1 MVTWGPRKRGV
12 VAVPDA
18 ENAAGTLHAVHLFQ
32 RLDRPRQV
40 LEQLVRV
47 DHVKSRVVKAQRVHI
62 SNRELDVR
70 PVAALTQFVSSSD
83 HLALRVNADD
93 PPGCHALGQV
103 HRDSAG
109 PAANIQQIQSR
120 LERVEKVGCGVLG
133 CSPGV
138 SPQN

>member
-1 MVTWGPRKRGV
+1 
-12 VAVPDA
+12 
-18 ENAAGTLHAVHLFQ
+18 
-32 RLDRPRQV
+32 V